1 MKENGISTTGLIEIA
16 GNGASLPQSSW
27 PKKVKWTTR
36 QSWVKFC
43 GHITFVAPYIWEIS
57 HMMSPRWK
65 QNSPSQLV
73 GKFGCRY
80 VTWTPPTRYT
90 CTRLGFRTKQSEG
103 SDARQIPFSSEA
115 GGAFQIDNAVFWN
128 SWVVTSRALHPRY
141 RWQWPRVSTGAIW
154 WYNLG
159 IVPGYIV
166 FKPDFPALLGI
177 LWAPCVL
184 KETPF

>member
-103 SDARQIPFSSEA
+103 SIIKLSDIFSGLLPRASVLSQE
-115 GGAFQIDNAVFWN
+115 GREENN
-128 SWVVTSRALHPRY
+128 SILVLSSASH
-141 RWQWPRVSTGAIW
+141 
-154 WYNLG
+154 
-159 IVPGYIV
+159 
-166 FKPDFPALLGI
+166 DFTT
-177 LWAPCVL
+177 L
-184 KETPF
+184 KTHLSVWLRGR